1 MLKSLSCCISFFLI
15 LFSRVFAEG
24 STEKTAVLATE
35 NGSFDLWL
43 VFQSCPLIY
52 TLLIIMS
59 ITAMSI
65 WIYSI
70 ITLRYSQVIP
80 KQIMDQLRTLLNK
93 KKYGEA
99 LTLCQENRSYTTSI
113 LAAGISARKYG
124 PHMIMETMSSE
135 GKRVGLIL
143 WQRISLIN
151 EIAVLAPMVGLLGTV
166 VGLFFAFYDSSRN
179 VESMTSLFDGLGIAI
194 GTTVVGLIVSILA
207 MILYTTLKFKVIH
220 ILNSIENETLSF
232 TTKLEAE

>member
-1 MLKSLSCCISFFLI
+1 MLKSLSCCIFFFLI
-15 LFSRVFAEG
+15 LFSQAFAEG
-24 STEKTAVLATE
+24 STEKTAVLASE

-59 ITAMSI
+59 ITAMTI

-80 KQIMDQLRTLLNK
+80 KQILDQLRTLLNK

-113 LAAGISARKYG
+113 LAAGISARKFG
-124 PHMIMETMSSE
+124 PHIIMETMSSE

-220 ILNSIENETLSF
+220 ILNSIENETLPF